1 MKKRFLSSILS
12 CIFKCIRIKV
22 PMIKKKLFFSLF
34 LFSLLGGCGAP
45 TAMIG
50 PAYTL
55 SSSGNV
61 IQASLSYGSNE
72 LVTMYT
78 GKSPLENIKEISLYE
93 EKNIQQK
100 TLEGEDF
107 YNLVKKRVEKT
118 NAILNSFNQ

>member
-1 MKKRFLSSILS
+1 MA
-12 CIFKCIRIKV
+12 
-22 PMIKKKLFFSLF
+22 KKKIFFSLF
-34 LFSLLGGCGAP
+34 LLSLLGSCGAP

-78 GKSPLENIKEISLYE
+78 GKSPLENIKEISLNE

-118 NAILNSFNQ
+118 NAILNSSNQ

>member
-1 MKKRFLSSILS
+1 MKKGFLRSILS
-12 CIFKCIRIKV
+12 CTLKCIRISV
-22 PMIKKKLFFSLF
+22 SMAKKKIFFSLF
-34 LFSLLGGCGAP
+34 LLSLLGSCGAP

-78 GKSPLENIKEISLYE
+78 GKSPLENIKEISLNE

-118 NAILNSFNQ
+118 NAILNSSNQ

>member
-12 CIFKCIRIKV
+12 CIFKCIRISV
-22 PMIKKKLFFSLF
+22 SMAKKKIFFSLF
-34 LFSLLGGCGAP
+34 LLSLLGSCGAP

-78 GKSPLENIKEISLYE
+78 GKSPLENIKEISLNE

-118 NAILNSFNQ
+118 NAILNSSNQ

>member
-1 MKKRFLSSILS
+1 MEKDFLTSILS
-12 CIFKCIRIKV
+12 CILKCIRICSS
-22 PMIKKKLFFSLF
+22 MIKKRVISSLF
-34 LFSLLGGCGAP
+34 LFSLLLGCGAP

-78 GKSPLENIKEISLYE
+78 GKSPLENIKEISSKE
-93 EKNIQQK
+93 EKNIKQK
-100 TLEGEDF
+100 TLEGKDF
-107 YNLVKKRVEKT
+107 YNLVKKRVKKT
-118 NAILNSFNQ
+118 NAILNSSNQ

>member
-1 MKKRFLSSILS
+1 
-12 CIFKCIRIKV
+12 
-22 PMIKKKLFFSLF
+22 
-34 LFSLLGGCGAP
+34 
-45 TAMIG
+45 MIG

-78 GKSPLENIKEISLYE
+78 GKSPLENIKEISLNE